1 MWSNPLSK
9 NAQQSNR
16 RRKKRNELKNRIDL
30 QKQNKKKGTKR
41 KRDDQLGDEKHKT
54 NGRK

>member
-1 MWSNPLSK
+1 MWSNPLCK